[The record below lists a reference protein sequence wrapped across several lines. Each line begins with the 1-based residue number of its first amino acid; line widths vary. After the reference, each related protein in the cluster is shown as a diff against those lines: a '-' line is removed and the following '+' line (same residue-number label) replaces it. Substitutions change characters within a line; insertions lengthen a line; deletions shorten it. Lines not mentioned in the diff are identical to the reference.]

1 MDRMEFLSEL
11 GDAVNQARDA
21 CSGSA
26 AIIAALAQAGQ
37 LEGDVAAVLIRSLYD
52 AATRLQ
58 GVSDLSTLR
67 SGPVQSQQSP
77 M

>member
-37 LEGDVAAVLIRSLYD
+37 LEDDVAAVLTRTMHD
-52 AATRLQ
+52 AAARLQ
-58 GVSDLSTLR
+58 GVSDLSPLR
-67 SGPVQSQQSP
+67 PGPIQSQQSP

>member
-1 MDRMEFLSEL
+1 MERMEFLSEL

-37 LEGDVAAVLIRSLYD
+37 IDGDVAAVLTRTLHD
-52 AATRLQ
+52 ASTRLQ
-58 GVSDLSTLR
+58 GVSDLAPLR
-67 SGPVQSQQSP
+67 PEP
-77 M
+77 